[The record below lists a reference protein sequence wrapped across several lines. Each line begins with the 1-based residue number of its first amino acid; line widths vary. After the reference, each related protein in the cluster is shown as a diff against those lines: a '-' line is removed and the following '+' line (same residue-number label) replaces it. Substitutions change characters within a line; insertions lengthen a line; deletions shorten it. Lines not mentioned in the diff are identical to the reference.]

1 MFCFLFYIL
10 ELPLQIVNDGKCS
23 VETELIRELVVFS
36 HPTVKMADVPKREVE
51 NVEFVFEVMGSPNEG
66 IDAVDLGDA
75 LRSLNLNPTLALIE
89 KMGGT
94 KKRGEKKLTIEE
106 FLPIYSQV
114 KKEKDQGC
122 YEDFI
127 ECLKLYDKAEN
138 GTMLLAELQHALLS
152 LGENLE
158 DEQVEELFA
167 DCMDPEDDDG
177 FIPYSPFLARMCDR
191 PDQL

>member
-1 MFCFLFYIL
+1 
-10 ELPLQIVNDGKCS
+10 
-23 VETELIRELVVFS
+23 
-36 HPTVKMADVPKREVE
+36 
-51 NVEFVFEVMGSPNEG
+51 MGSPGVG

-75 LRSLNLNPTLALIE
+75 LRALNLNPTLALIE

-94 KKRGEKKLTIEE
+94 KKRNEKKITFDE

-127 ECLKLYDKAEN
+127 ECLKLYDKAED

-152 LGENLE
+152 LGKWSCRETILE
-158 DEQVEELFA
+158 V
-167 DCMDPEDDDG
+167 MK
-177 FIPYSPFLARMCDR
+177 
-191 PDQL
+191 

>member
-1 MFCFLFYIL
+1 
-10 ELPLQIVNDGKCS
+10 
-23 VETELIRELVVFS
+23 
-36 HPTVKMADVPKREVE
+36 MADVPKREQE
-51 NVEFVFEVMGSPNEG
+51 NIEFVFEVMGSADG
-66 IDAVDLGDA
+66 IDAYDLGDA
-75 LRSLNLNPTLALIE
+75 LRALNLNPTLALIE

-94 KKRGEKKLTIEE
+94 KQRKLKMIKFDE

-114 KKEKDQGC
+114 KKEKEQGC

-158 DEQVEELFA
+158 DEQVETLFA
-167 DCMDPEDDDG
+167 DCLDPEDDDG
-177 FIPYSPFLARMCDR
+177 FIPYSQFVQRLMSDPVVFD
-191 PDQL
+191 

>member
-1 MFCFLFYIL
+1 
-10 ELPLQIVNDGKCS
+10 
-23 VETELIRELVVFS
+23 
-36 HPTVKMADVPKREVE
+36 MADVPKREVE

-94 KKRGEKKLTIEE
+94 KKRGEKKFTIEE

-167 DCMDPEDDDG
+167 DCMDPEDDEG
-177 FIPYSPFLARMCDR
+177 FIPYSQFIQRLMSDPVVFD
-191 PDQL
+191 